1 MVTVGFTA
9 ARDLTAVELALVPDE
24 EKNRTFGSAKRRR
37 QFLCG
42 RSLLRLMLQE
52 RTGKPAASH
61 RLTTTDGGKPVCIDG
76 PAVSITH
83 TGERVACS
91 VAENGD
97 IGIDMEIV
105 DEQRDMHR
113 IAREFF
119 SAEEFDWLDA
129 QPRNRF
135 FMLWVLK
142 EAYVKA
148 LGQSI
153 FGGLNK
159 LRCKVLPPKIVAL
172 GNDEHAGRL
181 HLYAADG
188 LYLALATTEAPLNGV
203 TFHRWEPGAERLLAS
218 NEFHLTATTAD
229 HAE

>member
-1 MVTVGFTA
+1 MVTVGYTK
-9 ARDLTAVELALVPDE
+9 ARDLTANELALVPDE
-24 EKNRTFGSAKRRR
+24 EKNRTFGSSKRRQ

-42 RSLLRLMLQE
+42 RSLLRLMLQD

-61 RLTTTDGGKPVCIDG
+61 RLTTTADGKPVCLDG

-83 TGERVACS
+83 SGERVACGL
-91 VAENGD
+91 AEGSD
-97 IGIDMEIV
+97 IGIDLEVV
-105 DEQRDMHR
+105 DEDRDMHKV
-113 IAREFF
+113 AKKFF
-119 SAEEFDWLDA
+119 SAEEFEWLDA
-129 QPRNRF
+129 QPKNRF

-159 LRCKVLPPKIVAL
+159 LRCKVLPPKIVAI

-181 HLYAADG
+181 RLYGTEDSF
-188 LYLALATTEAPLNGV
+188 LALATTAGSLGAV

-229 HAE
+229 CAE